1 MSTNLID
8 LIAKFLTPDMIAR
21 IASGL
26 GIDRNLAQKAI
37 DVAIPALLARLAA
50 HASKPDGARQLSNV
64 LTEQGPDALVNLRNA
79 IDGPQRG
86 LGERGWNLWS
96 ALLGDG
102 STNALSAAIGKYAG
116 IGEGTSK
123 SLVSVLGPVVM
134 GVLGQQQRSA
144 GLDASGLAALLASQK
159 DEIAAAIPSG
169 LAKQLSGVGLL
180 GAVNEGA
187 RTSAAAASAAVN
199 RLGGASERTIA
210 RASQAASTARGNVM
224 SQLPLWL
231 VGLAVVAGLAWYL
244 LRGHGGDELAEQTSE
259 TATQAVEHARATT
272 GLATANLTVGGV
284 DLAKQVNAS
293 VGTLSASLTGIKDIA
308 SAQAAIPKIQE
319 ATAELDKVKTLS
331 AQLPPDGK
339 RTLAVLIAE
348 VAPPIY
354 RLCDKVL
361 AMPGVGAVAKPA
373 IDELQ
378 TRLDTLTRA

>member
-169 LAKQLSGVGLL
+169 LAKQLCDRGLQDAGDALRLALRRYPEWQPAPNDRKAFSCASRML
-180 GAVNEGA
+180 GAISLSIANHLPAMLASYVVRPVKLPPGRAKLAINPKPIGLPTLANTTGIVLVCRCNATAADVACA
-187 RTSAAAASAAVN
+187 RITSGCNATSSLASA
-199 RLGGASERTIA
+199 
-210 RASQAASTARGNVM
+210 
-224 SQLPLWL
+224 
-231 VGLAVVAGLAWYL
+231 
-244 LRGHGGDELAEQTSE
+244 D
-259 TATQAVEHARATT
+259 
-272 GLATANLTVGGV
+272 
-284 DLAKQVNAS
+284 
-293 VGTLSASLTGIKDIA
+293 A
-308 SAQAAIPKIQE
+308 SANSHLWRIC
-319 ATAELDKVKTLS
+319 
-331 AQLPPDGK
+331 
-339 RTLAVLIAE
+339 
-348 VAPPIY
+348 
-354 RLCDKVL
+354 CD
-361 AMPGVGAVAKPA
+361 PWP
-373 IDELQ
+373 
-378 TRLDTLTRA
+378 